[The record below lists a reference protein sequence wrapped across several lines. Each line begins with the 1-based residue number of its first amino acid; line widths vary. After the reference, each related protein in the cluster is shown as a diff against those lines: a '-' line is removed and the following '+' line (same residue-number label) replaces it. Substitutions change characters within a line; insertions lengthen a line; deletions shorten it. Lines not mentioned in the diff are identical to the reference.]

1 MRARAEGGRGEEE
14 MGKRGR
20 ERQGSAGW
28 RAYKLHLFK
37 DKKIQMTKTTALH
50 SKCHY
55 VCIYVYIQ
63 SDTV

>member
-37 DKKIQMTKTTALH
+37 AKKIQMTKTTALH
-50 SKCHY
+50 SKCE
-55 VCIYVYIQ
+55 CVYLCVH
-63 SDTV
+63 TE